1 VVENQQ
7 PTGFGGGLEPPDAVY
22 LSVLQHPARSVDLLV
37 RSQGGGDAVAAG
49 KLALLSTLGSDV
61 ASAAPVSARQL
72 AAREAAP
79 LRWFAAMFSAEG
91 WVLLTLATVGTFVI
105 MQLWVAS
112 LLHELG
118 VRRAAGARRRDVVRF
133 VLRRGASVA
142 IAGVAIGLWF
152 GLIVWETLANVVAG
166 LPEWDTRTALRVAP
180 LLGAAAL
187 AGALLP
193 ARRAARAPPK
203 ALLDAGTH

>member
-1 VVENQQ
+1 
-7 PTGFGGGLEPPDAVY
+7 
-22 LSVLQHPARSVDLLV
+22 
-37 RSQGGGDAVAAG
+37 
-49 KLALLSTLGSDV
+49 
-61 ASAAPVSARQL
+61 
-72 AAREAAP
+72 
-79 LRWFAAMFSAEG
+79 M
-91 WVLLTLATVGTFVI
+91 
-105 MQLWVAS
+105 
-112 LLHELG
+112 
-118 VRRAAGARRRDVVRF
+118 RRDIVRF

-166 LPEWDTRTALRVAP
+166 LPEWDTRAALPFAP